1 MMHPRFAPILMV
13 IALLLAGCATV
24 HQDSVVLSPTSIDAQ
39 PGKIGVI
46 MGPLPKPDTLFPGAD
61 CLLCIAT
68 ASAANAAL
76 TAHVKTLSYE
86 DLPNLKQE
94 VAELLRKRG
103 TDARVIDEEFKLD
116 SLGDYGVKGINVAPK
131 DFSLFQKKYGI
142 DKLLVININ
151 SLGFI
156 RTYSAYFPTSEPK
169 GSLQG
174 LGYLVNLNNNRYEWY
189 QFIGTTKSA
198 SGNWDE
204 PPKFPGL
211 TNAYYQTL
219 EMGKDSF
226 LKPFARLANTP
237 VSSSL
242 GVTTSQSIAQ
252 TGAQ

>member
-1 MMHPRFAPILMV
+1 MMRRRFSPVLMV
-13 IALLLAGCATV
+13 ITLLAAGCATV
-24 HQDSVVLSPTSIDAQ
+24 RQDSVALSPTSIDAQ
-39 PGKIGVI
+39 SGKIGVI

-61 CLLCIAT
+61 CLLCLAT

-94 VAELLRKRG
+94 VVELLRKRG
-103 TDARVIDEEFKLD
+103 ADARVIDEELKLD
-116 SLGDYGVKGINVAPK
+116 SLGDYGAKATNVALK
-131 DFSLFQKKYGI
+131 DFSPFQKKYGI
-142 DKLLVININ
+142 DKLLVISIN

-219 EMGKDSF
+219 ETGKDNF
-226 LKPFARLANTP
+226 LKPFAQSTNTP

-242 GVTTSQSIAQ
+242 GVTTSQSIAK
-252 TGAQ
+252 TGTQ